1 MAFLFG
7 GACLRQVLETITGAK
22 NVSDIVKIGGK
33 LFKKV
38 IEFIKNKQKYDFLT
52 I

>member
-1 MAFLFG
+1 VAFLFG

-22 NVSDIVKIGGK
+22 NVSDIIKIEGEM
-33 LFKKV
+33 FKKG
-38 IEFIKNKQKYDFLT
+38 IKITKNAQKYDFLT